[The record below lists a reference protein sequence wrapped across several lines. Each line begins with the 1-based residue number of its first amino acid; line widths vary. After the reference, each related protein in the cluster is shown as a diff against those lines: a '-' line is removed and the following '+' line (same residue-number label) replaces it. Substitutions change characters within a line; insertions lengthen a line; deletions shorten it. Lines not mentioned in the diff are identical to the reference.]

1 MNTELRKNEK
11 KNDFFKLMNN
21 AIVRKTMRNVRNHR
35 DIELITTEVRG
46 NCLVPEPNYHTTK
59 KFSDNVLARE
69 MKRTQ
74 TPISKPVYLGLPI
87 LEISKVAM
95 HEFWYSYVN
104 LMLKI
109 M

>member
-1 MNTELRKNEK
+1 MKNK
-11 KNDFFKLMNN
+11 KDFFKLMNN

-46 NCLVPEPNYHTTK
+46 NCLVPEANYHITK
-59 KFSDNVLARE
+59 KISDFLARE

-74 TPISKPVYLGLPI
+74 TPISKPVYLGLSI

-104 LMLKI
+104 LMLTI